1 MLQGLIVRQRD
12 GPAVRNLPFPPFAK
26 GGEGGFCRAGLWRE
40 CANVV
45 WSNLGQGLRE
55 FKRASEG
62 RIDNEDEPAERT
74 LAPYRGRILPVQLL

>member
-1 MLQGLIVRQRD
+1 MWQGLIGRQHD
-12 GPAVRNLPFPPFAK
+12 GPAMRNPPLPPFGK
-26 GGEGGFCRAGLWRE
+26 GGEGGFGRAGLWRE

-74 LAPYRGRILPVQLL
+74 LAPYRGRILPGPLL